1 MELDVMNRIPF
12 SPKSAQRGVVLIEA
26 MVAILL
32 FSVGVLAVAGLQAT
46 MLQNSGESK
55 YRADASYIAQQ
66 RLGLLWT
73 DLASSTGTP
82 ADLDLE
88 VLIPELLPNGTRTL
102 TREAPGQFRVVVTWM
117 QPGDTERHTY
127 SVRTSV
133 NAACADTT
141 AC

>member
-1 MELDVMNRIPF
+1 MYLMELDVMNRISF

-32 FSVGVLAVAGLQAT
+32 FSVGVLAIAGLQAT

-73 DLASSTGTP
+73 NLATATP
-82 ADLDLE
+82 ADIDLN
-88 VLIPELLPNGTRTL
+88 IPVPELPNGNRLL
-102 TREAPGQFRVVVTWM
+102 TREAPGQFRVDVTWR
-117 QPGDTERHTY
+117 QPGDTETHTY
-127 SVRTSV
+127 TVRTSV
-133 NAACADTT
+133 LSACA
-141 AC
+141 AGC